1 MTESEYKA
9 LMEIGQRGRIKKTE
23 FIETYA
29 KGKALIL
36 DRELRNV
43 KHFSKLG
50 DDEMMKAFDD

>member
-1 MTESEYKA
+1 MTDSEYSA
-9 LMEIGQRGRIKKTE
+9 LIEIGQRARDKKTE
-23 FIETYA
+23 FIETYD

-50 DDEMMKAFDD
+50 DEEMMKAFDD